1 MARFLAAAAA
11 AATGVQVGSAMVAT
25 RVVVDQTGPTSLA
38 LLRYAI
44 GFCCLLP
51 VVWLSAGPVRFA
63 RRDVLPMALL
73 GITQFGILIALLNY
87 GLRFIPSARAAL
99 IFATFPLLTM
109 VLAAALGHERLTL
122 PKILGVLLTIAG
134 VGVALGEKAL
144 QGGGAQEWVG
154 ELAVFASALSGAVC
168 SVLYR
173 PYLRKYPALPVSAFA
188 MLASVGF
195 LAILA
200 AGEGFFA
207 SPPRFTPGG
216 WLAIVFIGLSSGV
229 GYYLW
234 LWALGHAPATQVTV
248 FLALSPITAA
258 GLGALFLGEAIS
270 GVSAVGLACV
280 ALGLWLAHWRAPAQ
294 NGLDVIEHEIGNE
307 KARAVDVPDVP
318 GGVEQEHLE
327 DVTVAAGEPAPLIVD
342 GRAILAVALER
353 VIQDALGRGG
363 HEAPELGI
371 GAVDARVLGEL
382 GRRVALRV
390 EADRE
395 EDGVPPQTLLLELCL
410 EILEG
415 ETGQGA
421 PEALRAGRVDEADD

>member
-1 MARFLAAAAA
+1 MARFLAAASA

-25 RVVVDQTGPTSLA
+25 RFVVDQTGPTSLA
-38 LLRYAI
+38 LLRYVI

-51 VVWLSAGPVRFA
+51 VVWLSAGSVRFA
-63 RRDVLPMALL
+63 RRDVLPIALL

-109 VLAAALGHERLTL
+109 VLAVALGHERLTL

-134 VGVALGEKAL
+134 VGLALGEKAL

-154 ELAVFASALSGAVC
+154 ELAVFASASSGAVC

-200 AGEGFFA
+200 AGEGFFV

-234 LWALGHAPATQVTV
+234 LWALRHAPATRVTV

-258 GLGALFLGEAIS
+258 GLGALFLGEHIS
-270 GVSAVGLACV
+270 IRSVLGLGGV
-280 ALGLWLAHWRAPAQ
+280 ALGLWLAHREPPA
-294 NGLDVIEHEIGNE
+294 I
-307 KARAVDVPDVP
+307 
-318 GGVEQEHLE
+318 
-327 DVTVAAGEPAPLIVD
+327 
-342 GRAILAVALER
+342 
-353 VIQDALGRGG
+353 
-363 HEAPELGI
+363 
-371 GAVDARVLGEL
+371 
-382 GRRVALRV
+382 
-390 EADRE
+390 
-395 EDGVPPQTLLLELCL
+395 
-410 EILEG
+410 
-415 ETGQGA
+415 
-421 PEALRAGRVDEADD
+421 

>member
-25 RVVVDQTGPTSLA
+25 RFVVDQTGPTSLA
-38 LLRYAI
+38 LLRYVI

-63 RRDVLPMALL
+63 RRDVLPIALL

-109 VLAAALGHERLTL
+109 VLAVALGHERLTL
-122 PKILGVLLTIAG
+122 SKILGVLLTIAG
-134 VGVALGEKAL
+134 VGLALGEKVL

-154 ELAVFASALSGAVC
+154 ELAVFASASSGAVC

-200 AGEGFFA
+200 AGEGFFV

-248 FLALSPITAA
+248 FLALSPVTAA
-258 GLGALFLGEAIS
+258 ALGALFLGEAIS
-270 GVSAVGLACV
+270 GGSAVGLACV
-280 ALGLWLAHWRAPAQ
+280 ALGLWLAHWRA
-294 NGLDVIEHEIGNE
+294 L
-307 KARAVDVPDVP
+307 
-318 GGVEQEHLE
+318 
-327 DVTVAAGEPAPLIVD
+327 AP
-342 GRAILAVALER
+342 
-353 VIQDALGRGG
+353 
-363 HEAPELGI
+363 
-371 GAVDARVLGEL
+371 
-382 GRRVALRV
+382 
-390 EADRE
+390 
-395 EDGVPPQTLLLELCL
+395 
-410 EILEG
+410 
-415 ETGQGA
+415 
-421 PEALRAGRVDEADD
+421 

>member
-25 RVVVDQTGPTSLA
+25 RFVVDQTGPTSLA
-38 LLRYAI
+38 LLRYVI

-63 RRDVLPMALL
+63 RRDVLPIALL

-109 VLAAALGHERLTL
+109 VLAVAVGHERLTL

-134 VGVALGEKAL
+134 VALALGEKAL

-154 ELAVFASALSGAVC
+154 ELAVFASASSGAVC

-200 AGEGFFA
+200 AGEGFFV

-248 FLALSPITAA
+248 FLALSPVTAA
-258 GLGALFLGEAIS
+258 ALGALFLGEAIS

-280 ALGLWLAHWRAPAQ
+280 ALGLWLAHWRA
-294 NGLDVIEHEIGNE
+294 L
-307 KARAVDVPDVP
+307 
-318 GGVEQEHLE
+318 
-327 DVTVAAGEPAPLIVD
+327 AP
-342 GRAILAVALER
+342 
-353 VIQDALGRGG
+353 
-363 HEAPELGI
+363 
-371 GAVDARVLGEL
+371 
-382 GRRVALRV
+382 
-390 EADRE
+390 
-395 EDGVPPQTLLLELCL
+395 
-410 EILEG
+410 
-415 ETGQGA
+415 
-421 PEALRAGRVDEADD
+421 

>member
-25 RVVVDQTGPTSLA
+25 RFVVDQTGPTSLA
-38 LLRYAI
+38 LLRYVI

-63 RRDVLPMALL
+63 RRDVLPIALL

-109 VLAAALGHERLTL
+109 ALAAALGHERLSV

-134 VGVALGEKAL
+134 VGVALGEEAL
-144 QGGGAQEWVG
+144 NGGRAEAWVG

-195 LAILA
+195 LAIPA

-207 SPPRFTPGG
+207 TLPRFTLRG
-216 WLAIVFIGLSSGV
+216 WLAIVFIGVGSGV

-248 FLALSPITAA
+248 FLSLSPITAA
-258 GLGALFLGEAIS
+258 ALGAFFLGEEIS
-270 GVSAVGLACV
+270 GRAVFGLACV
-280 ALGLWLAHWRAPAQ
+280 VFGLWLAHWRSMPSASPHPA
-294 NGLDVIEHEIGNE
+294 
-307 KARAVDVPDVP
+307 
-318 GGVEQEHLE
+318 
-327 DVTVAAGEPAPLIVD
+327 
-342 GRAILAVALER
+342 AIPRRER
-353 VIQDALGRGG
+353 S
-363 HEAPELGI
+363 
-371 GAVDARVLGEL
+371 
-382 GRRVALRV
+382 
-390 EADRE
+390 
-395 EDGVPPQTLLLELCL
+395 
-410 EILEG
+410 
-415 ETGQGA
+415 
-421 PEALRAGRVDEADD
+421 